1 MFDFEKKN
9 MGRGGGFNFPRS
21 YPCKARLLYTQ
32 VGKTT
37 AFRGYVQ

>member
-1 MFDFEKKN
+1 MFDFEKKKN
-9 MGRGGGFNFPRS
+9 MGGGGFNFPRN